1 MFNLNDENE
10 KPTFENK
17 NLFVNKKLLKGNNVN
32 SETYISEELCLN
44 DLLSSSFKQMD
55 GQYFNL
61 ISDQQN
67 DRYF

>member
-44 DLLSSSFKQMD
+44 DLLSSSFK
-55 GQYFNL
+55 
-61 ISDQQN
+61 
-67 DRYF
+67 